1 MNFHVN
7 SKNKKRKIVFSFVSA
22 HCAPFKKVESKL
34 RGRGLLVVSWDR
46 DKIQNRLNQ
55 KKNQIPDF
63 YFLSY
68 GWLYL
73 QFTGDTL
80 EFLSMSPT
88 KSSQIYRKDAQWGLC
103 PN

>member
-7 SKNKKRKIVFSFVSA
+7 SKNKKPKIVFSFVSV

-63 YFLSY
+63 YFSSY
-68 GWLYL
+68 GHFCFKKRQFSIHFSRYL
-73 QFTGDTL
+73 D
-80 EFLSMSPT
+80 E
-88 KSSQIYRKDAQWGLC
+88 
-103 PN
+103 